1 MTEGKAPPPPPPPP
15 PTEPPAQPPPPPPG
29 NQPAAPASAV
39 AAYPVRVDAA
49 RQGEYHR
56 FLPLVKWLLLIPH
69 YICLVFLGI
78 AAAVVIF
85 ISFFAVLFTRNYPRG
100 MFDFVLGVHR
110 WGWRVAAYLLLLTD
124 EYPPFTLEDVPDYPA
139 RLTIDY
145 PEGGVDRWRPLVHW
159 LLVIPFFI
167 VATVLY
173 YVAAFL
179 AFITVFIILFTKDY
193 PEGLFRFVVNSYRWL
208 VRAQAYEYWM
218 VTEYPPF
225 EFEDTGNPGAV

>member
-1 MTEGKAPPPPPPPP
+1 MTEGQAPPPPPP

-29 NQPAAPASAV
+29 SQPPAPAPAGG
-39 AAYPVRVDAA
+39 AYPVRVDAA
-49 RQGEYHR
+49 RQAEYHR

-78 AAAVVIF
+78 AAAVVVF
-85 ISFFAVLFTRNYPRG
+85 ISFFAVLFTREYPRG

-110 WGWRVAAYLLLLTD
+110 WAWRVAAYYLLLTD
-124 EYPPFTLEDVPDYPA
+124 EYPPFTLDDVPDYPA
-139 RLTIDY
+139 RLAIDY
-145 PEGGVDRWRPLVHW
+145 PEAGVDRWRPLVHW
-159 LLVIPFFI
+159 LLIIPFFI
-167 VATVLY
+167 CAMVLY

-193 PEGLFRFVVNSYRWL
+193 PEGLFRFIVNSYRWL
-208 VRAQAYEYWM
+208 VRGQAYEYWM